1 MVCVY
6 KFKRW
11 YCVCSRSIRT
21 TIETFIL
28 NL

>member
-21 TIETFIL
+21 Q
-28 NL
+28 